1 MLFQGEDSSLKLD
14 VVSYEL
20 PEGEGDPAGDD
31 RNWLVLRAK
40 WINEDGEIVIDSN
53 SCLLTY
59 ELSDMRVGLKVLEA
73 GLKGT
78 YESDFA
84 APYFLLA
91 ADAEDD
97 GFRFY
102 VSFFLP
108 NTMDGEDT
116 ATVRCFMDK
125 AQMKALIDELE
136 RLCAKFP
143 DRP

>member
-1 MLFQGEDSSLKLD
+1 MLFQGEDTTLRLD

-20 PEGEGDPAGDD
+20 PVGEGDPTSDD

-40 WINEDGEIVIDSN
+40 YTNEDGEIVIDSN

-78 YESDFA
+78 YESEFS

-116 ATVRCFMDK
+116 ATVRCFMNRT
-125 AQMKALIDELE
+125 QMKELIDELE

>member
-1 MLFQGEDSSLKLD
+1 MLFQGEDTTLRLD

-20 PEGEGDPAGDD
+20 PEGEGDPASDD

-40 WINEDGEIVIDSN
+40 YTNEDGEIIIDSN

-59 ELSDMRVGLKVLEA
+59 ELSDLRLGLKVLES

-78 YESDFA
+78 YESDFS

-91 ADAEDD
+91 ADAEGD

-116 ATVRCFMDK
+116 ASVRCFMDK
-125 AQMKALIDELE
+125 TQMKALIDELE
-136 RLCAKFP
+136 RLCVKFP

>member
-1 MLFQGEDSSLKLD
+1 MLFKGEDTSLQLD

-20 PEGEGDPAGDD
+20 PAGEGDPNSDD